1 MENKEEKRIYTFEEL
16 EEFCKKHNRFPSN
29 KRGESG
35 LYYFLKKHKDEP
47 RFKELYEKYRKR
59 LQHAHTYE
67 ELEEFCTKHNRHPS
81 AKKNDEVSLY
91 NFLYHHKDEPRFKEL
106 YEKHRRIYN
115 NYSYTYEELE
125 EFCKEHNRL
134 PNIKQRESGLYHFLK
149 KHKDEPRFKKLY
161 RKYGK
166 KTYDY
171 TYEELEEFCI
181 RHNRFPSN
189 KRGESGLYRFYLK
202 HRDKPKFKKLY
213 EKYRK
218 RVQRYD
224 YTYEELEEFCIRH
237 NRLPTSSKKKG
248 EVSLYKFLMK
258 HKNEPRFKELY
269 EKYNRVHHYTYE
281 ELEEFCIKH
290 NRLPNFSE
298 TSLYN
303 FLYHHKDEPKF
314 KDLIEKYKDGP
325 IYNLDPRLQD
335 ITIFDFEYLDFD
347 DLVLL
352 GLDCSGS
359 AIDKIASTEIDTQN
373 RKDTIGR
380 LAEDLGYEM
389 PERQKVFGIS
399 RSMKTILT
407 LERILTN
414 ITLSGELYDLL
425 KVKKVKDFWQ
435 EIINDSYSNSYTTIE
450 ELRSL
455 EKSEHS
461 DWLWE
466 IRGVVLREYSE
477 VINLDTTCIYCLPD
491 TIRPDLLQKY
501 VAYRLD
507 RALYFGNWSEVGS
520 GKTLSALYA
529 SRYSRMRITIY
540 VSPVSVKD
548 TVKREIKKC
557 YGKDS
562 VVIDYNGKED
572 CLDAIDKNK
581 FNYILINYDKF
592 RTSDILEEPIMN
604 LVKSGEVDFM
614 VLDEIQR
621 AKKMEDSKESNT
633 YRYLKTMRM
642 EAQKHNPKLKVLGLS
657 ATPFKNDLTE
667 LHSVLEL
674 LSGVSPKFKTRN
686 KTIKNKVFARYELFE
701 NGIRISGNSDFDVK
715 VNTYFTET
723 NGNSIKENLISQDKM
738 SWSVVDMALTKTK
751 LDSITDEIKSKTI
764 IYSISTISIP
774 VIESWVK
781 EKGFTYE
788 IYTGETDVRDR
799 NSILE
804 DKFINGDC
812 DIIIASS
819 PIGTGIDG
827 LQKCCKRIVILSLP
841 WTNADYVQLIGRI
854 ARRGSMFSEVDVY
867 IPQVAINLKS
877 REIWSWDRRRFDFIR
892 TKRILSEQIL
902 CGFYNE
908 ETEEISSGFLELFT
922 ENALSDLRKGE
933 E

>member
-1 MENKEEKRIYTFEEL
+1 
-16 EEFCKKHNRFPSN
+16 
-29 KRGESG
+29 
-35 LYYFLKKHKDEP
+35 
-47 RFKELYEKYRKR
+47 
-59 LQHAHTYE
+59 
-67 ELEEFCTKHNRHPS
+67 
-81 AKKNDEVSLY
+81 
-91 NFLYHHKDEPRFKEL
+91 
-106 YEKHRRIYN
+106 
-115 NYSYTYEELE
+115 
-125 EFCKEHNRL
+125 
-134 PNIKQRESGLYHFLK
+134 
-149 KHKDEPRFKKLY
+149 
-161 RKYGK
+161 
-166 KTYDY
+166 
-171 TYEELEEFCI
+171 
-181 RHNRFPSN
+181 
-189 KRGESGLYRFYLK
+189 
-202 HRDKPKFKKLY
+202 
-213 EKYRK
+213 
-218 RVQRYD
+218 
-224 YTYEELEEFCIRH
+224 
-237 NRLPTSSKKKG
+237 
-248 EVSLYKFLMK
+248 
-258 HKNEPRFKELY
+258 
-269 EKYNRVHHYTYE
+269 
-281 ELEEFCIKH
+281 
-290 NRLPNFSE
+290 
-298 TSLYN
+298 
-303 FLYHHKDEPKF
+303 
-314 KDLIEKYKDGP
+314 
-325 IYNLDPRLQD
+325 
-335 ITIFDFEYLDFD
+335 
-347 DLVLL
+347 
-352 GLDCSGS
+352 
-359 AIDKIASTEIDTQN
+359 
-373 RKDTIGR
+373 
-380 LAEDLGYEM
+380 
-389 PERQKVFGIS
+389 
-399 RSMKTILT
+399 
-407 LERILTN
+407 
-414 ITLSGELYDLL
+414 
-425 KVKKVKDFWQ
+425 
-435 EIINDSYSNSYTTIE
+435 
-450 ELRSL
+450 
-455 EKSEHS
+455 
-461 DWLWE
+461 
-466 IRGVVLREYSE
+466 
-477 VINLDTTCIYCLPD
+477 
-491 TIRPDLLQKY
+491 
-501 VAYRLD
+501 
-507 RALYFGNWSEVGS
+507 
-520 GKTLSALYA
+520 
-529 SRYSRMRITIY
+529 
-540 VSPVSVKD
+540 VSVKD
-548 TVKREIKKC
+548 TVRREIKKC

-604 LVKSGEVDFM
+604 LVKLGEVDFI

-621 AKKMEDSKESNT
+621 AKKMEDSRESNT

-738 SWSVVDMALTKTK
+738 SWSVVDMALTKIK
-751 LDSITDEIKSKTI
+751 LDSIADEIKSKTI

-877 REIWSWDRRRFDFIR
+877 GEIWSWDRRRFDFIR